1 MNDIGRVIQIAVAP
15 VFLLSGVGV
24 MLTVFTN
31 RLSRIVDRARVLEE
45 RLSFADKHHVGEIQ
59 SELGALS
66 VRSRMIDVAITLGI
80 AAGMLICMVIVA
92 LFMSDMFSLNL
103 SVWIAVLFMVAMLA
117 FIGAFLGFLR
127 EVLIAT
133 TSLRVGRK

>member
-1 MNDIGRVIQIAVAP
+1 MNDISRIIQIAVAP

-24 MLTVFTN
+24 MLTVFTG

-45 RLSFADKHHVGEIQ
+45 RLLFADTLHQGEIQ
-59 SELGALS
+59 SELNALS
-66 VRSRMIDVAITLGI
+66 VRSRMIDGAITLGI
-80 AAGMLICMVIVA
+80 GAGMLICMVIVA
-92 LFMSDMFSLNL
+92 LFMGDMLALNL
-103 SVWIAVLFMVAMLA
+103 SVWIAVLFVVAMLA

-133 TSLRVGRK
+133 ANLRVGRK